1 MPESYSKRVNKIVCI
16 LIWLCWFLSPAPAA
30 EFWVSPDGNDG
41 NPGTQAQPFAS
52 VATALRQARELR
64 RLERVTANEP
74 VQIILRG
81 GVYPLTSPLLM
92 RSEDSGTETSP
103 TIIEAAPGE
112 QPALSGG
119 VPITGWKKV
128 SVTVPG
134 LAKTAQGNVWVAAAP
149 TFGGRMLEFR
159 QLWVNNRTAIRAREP
174 NGDALDRLIAWDKT
188 NQEAWISAGSAGILA
203 GELSGGKLAGKM
215 PALPG
220 QIEMII
226 DQVWEIAVLR
236 VQSLR
241 LDGNRVCL
249 TFQQPESK
257 LEFEHPWPPVIVNTN
272 YQAPFFLANAI
283 EFLDQPGE
291 WFEDVSAGKVYYWPR
306 PGEDL
311 TQASVI
317 APALET
323 LVQVTGSLD
332 RPVANVHFKGVT
344 FEYATWLR
352 PSEAGDVPLQ
362 AGMYFLDAYRLK
374 PKGTAYHPGLDNQAW
389 IGRPPAGVSVKDA
402 NHVEFERCRFEHMAA
417 AGLDFQSGTHDD
429 LIQGCVFRDLGG
441 NGIQMGKFSDA
452 GVETHVPYNPKDE
465 RVICTHEK
473 IFDNLVT
480 DCGTEDWGSVGIC
493 VGYGREIAIE
503 HNEVCDLPYTGISVG
518 WGWNKAANC
527 MRDNVVHANHIHQVA
542 TRLGDTGGIYT
553 LSAQPGTVIS
563 ENSVHNIK
571 LSAYVPDPD
580 HWFYLYLDEGSSFI
594 TVRDNWCP
602 SEKFMKNANG
612 PGNHWENNGPMV
624 SPKIKDAAGLE
635 PAYQDLLPET
645 KN

>member
-1 MPESYSKRVNKIVCI
+1 MNKIVCI
-16 LIWLCWFLSPAPAA
+16 LTWLCWFLSPATAA
-30 EFWVSPDGNDG
+30 EFWVSPEGNDG

-52 VATALRQARELR
+52 VATALWQTRELR
-64 RLERVTANEP
+64 RLEKVTASEP
-74 VQIILRG
+74 VHIILRG
-81 GVYPLTSPLLM
+81 GIYPLTSPLLV

-103 TIIEAAPGE
+103 TIVEAAPGE

-119 VPITGWKKV
+119 VLITGWKKA
-128 SVTVPG
+128 SVAVPG
-134 LAKTAQGNVWVAAAP
+134 LAKTAQGNVWVADAP

-159 QLWVNNRTAIRAREP
+159 QLWVNGRKAIRAREP
-174 NGDALDRLIAWDKT
+174 NGDMLDRLVAWDAKR
-188 NQEAWISAGSAGILA
+188 QEAWIPASAVAKIQDASR
-203 GELSGGKLAGKM
+203 M
-215 PALPG
+215 
-220 QIEMII
+220 EMVV
-226 DQVWEIAVLR
+226 DQVWEIAMLR
-236 VQSLR
+236 VKSLH
-241 LDGNRVCL
+241 LDGDRVCL

-257 LEFEHPWPPVIVNTN
+257 LEFDHPWPPVIVTTN

-291 WFEDVSAGKVYYWPR
+291 WFEDISAGRIFYWPR
-306 PGEDL
+306 PDEDL

-317 APALET
+317 APAVET

-362 AGMYFLDAYRLK
+362 AGMYFLDAHRLK

-402 NHVEFERCRFEHMAA
+402 NHVEFERCRFERMAA

-441 NGIQMGKFSDA
+441 NGVQMGKFSDA

-473 IFDNLVT
+473 IRDNLVT

-527 MRDNVVHANHIHQVA
+527 MKDNRIVANHVHHVA
-542 TRLGDTGGIYT
+542 TRLGDTAGIYT
-553 LSAQPGTVIS
+553 LSAQPGTVVR
-563 ENSVHNIK
+563 ENSIHDIK

-594 TVRDNWCP
+594 TVKDNWCP
-602 SEKFMKNANG
+602 SEKFLKNANG
-612 PGNHWENNGPMV
+612 PDNDWENN
-624 SPKIKDAAGLE
+624 
-635 PAYQDLLPET
+635 
-645 KN
+645 